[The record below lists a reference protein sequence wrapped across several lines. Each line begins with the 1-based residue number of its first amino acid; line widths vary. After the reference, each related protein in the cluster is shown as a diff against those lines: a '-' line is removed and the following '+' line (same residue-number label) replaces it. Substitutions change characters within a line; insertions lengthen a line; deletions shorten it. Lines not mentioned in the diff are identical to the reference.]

1 MVRKILPALWRL
13 PRNGLIACITL
24 YQQTLS
30 PDHGHLR
37 ELHPYGFCRHEPTCS
52 EYAKVVLSERG
63 VVLGMP
69 MMLLR
74 LLSCHPW
81 RRIDEAKI
89 RKILREI

>member
-30 PDHGHLR
+30 PDHGR
-37 ELHPYGFCRHEPTCS
+37 FCRHEPTCS